1 MAHGEAGS
9 MLKYFEDKT
18 KENPSFQYVLQKD
31 CDGQIANIFW
41 ADAKMVIDY
50 AHFGDVITFDTTFG
64 TNKESRPFGVFV
76 GFNHFREMVIFGAS
90 LMYDETFASFHWL
103 FDTFLKAHNGKQPK
117 TVFTDQDSAMGKAV
131 EQVFTEAWHG
141 LCTFH
146 ISQNALKHL
155 HEKEILKDFSA
166 CMFEYADQTTFEDAF
181 NTIRSKVEKQT
192 WLDSIYKLKEKWAA
206 CFMKDIFTLG
216 MRSTQLSE
224 SLNSD
229 LKEYLKSNLDI
240 IRFLKQFERVVQG
253 KRNKELDSTFDS
265 RKKFPRIKMRTSMLL
280 EASKLYTPII
290 FEVFQD
296 EYERSM
302 RACSRLLDEPN
313 KYRVTIEN
321 LDQKPTFEECEVIGN
336 PLEQSV
342 ICTCSQF
349 SRIGI
354 LCGHALKVLDS
365 MNIKTLPTQYILKRW
380 TREARHGTI
389 QDNHGRN
396 ITENPMLDSML
407 RSRLLSHK
415 FHSLTD
421 QVAGSLDCCLLIDST
436 LDILIKQ
443 VEEKMHACRITLEDP
458 CAGHITNT
466 NVEVSND
473 LMGIRLKKKEV
484 RTSTSRRKRTWLD
497 KKRMPR
503 KKNESNMLTA
513 LVSKNDS
520 LTAQITS
527 DSCSRYNNTSV
538 EEYGVI
544 SSFTQLVTVILL
556 YLNVQFDVSELF

>member
-1 MAHGEAGS
+1 
-9 MLKYFEDKT
+9 
-18 KENPSFQYVLQKD
+18 
-31 CDGQIANIFW
+31 
-41 ADAKMVIDY
+41 
-50 AHFGDVITFDTTFG
+50 
-64 TNKESRPFGVFV
+64 
-76 GFNHFREMVIFGAS
+76 
-90 LMYDETFASFHWL
+90 
-103 FDTFLKAHNGKQPK
+103 
-117 TVFTDQDSAMGKAV
+117 
-131 EQVFTEAWHG
+131 
-141 LCTFH
+141 
-146 ISQNALKHL
+146 
-155 HEKEILKDFSA
+155 
-166 CMFEYADQTTFEDAF
+166 
-181 NTIRSKVEKQT
+181 
-192 WLDSIYKLKEKWAA
+192 
-206 CFMKDIFTLG
+206 MKDIFTLG

-321 LDQKPTFEECEVIGN
+321 LDKKPTFEECEVIGN